1 MSSWAAS
8 TGSTLLIPS
17 GPVGEHLF
25 VIVFGPEVLAD
36 YGSAGQ
42 FVSVSVT
49 TLRPDIHH
57 DPACILRAGDHPF
70 IRHDS
75 YITYRD
81 ARIDT
86 GEHLAKQVENG
97 VCQPHQP
104 CEPQVLARIIAGV
117 CQSKLVRREI
127 KKIMGC
133 L

>member
-1 MSSWAAS
+1 MAS
-8 TGSTLLIPS
+8 TGCTLLIPS
-17 GPVGEHLF
+17 GPIGEHLF

-36 YGSAGQ
+36 YGSSGQ

-57 DPACILRAGDHPF
+57 DPACVLKVGDHPF
-70 IRHDS
+70 VKHDS
-75 YITYRD
+75 YVTYRD

-86 GEHLAKQVENG
+86 GEHLKKQVENG
-97 VCQPHQP
+97 SFQPHQP
-104 CEPQVLARIIAGV
+104 CDPQVLARIVAGV

-133 L
+133 F